1 MSLAP
6 YAMEVARSQGRRHAE
21 PAHPYRDDYHRDRD
35 RIIHSRA
42 FRRLEAKT
50 QVFTRRFSDHFRNRL
65 THTLEVA
72 QIARTIARAL
82 GLNEE
87 LCEALAL
94 VHDIGHPPFG
104 HAGERKLDAL
114 MGAHGDVFDHNLH
127 ALRMVESFEQRYAA
141 FPGLN
146 LTFEVREGIV
156 KHSRDYRP
164 DAHPEL
170 AEYRLGERPPLE
182 AQLIDLADEIA
193 YNTADLDDGYEAKL
207 LRPEMMRAE
216 VPVFR
221 SLLDQAVSRYPQAAE
236 KLQFNEALKSLF
248 DRLTSD
254 LIEYTRSQLTAN
266 HVASL
271 EAVRACPRR
280 LVVFSPA
287 VAEEKRVLQEFLNR
301 RLYQHPQ
308 ITEERERAVKML
320 EELFAFFVQQPER
333 LPRAYAAQAKTQPA
347 HRVACD
353 YLAGM
358 TDTYVFRVHR
368 DLLGRAKSQPA
379 SPSAPVSGG
388 ANRGILREHQV
399 ITLGVDLAA
408 SAEQTAICKIEWSN
422 GKAVANEATCG
433 VDDNQLF
440 ALIAQVEVGK
450 VGIDVPFGWPDEFVK
465 AVVCHKNRTPWPRA
479 MQESLRFRETDRVA
493 HEKTN
498 RWPLSVSSDLIGVTA
513 MRAASLFSRLAETG
527 KAIDRTGTGQLVEV
541 YPAAALKIW
550 KFVSKGYKS
559 TKGYEVR
566 CALIREIENRTSRWF
581 DFGRVRTLCEKSDDA
596 LDALVAA
603 LVARAAALDLCEPIP
618 QETVPQAQ
626 REGWI
631 ALPKP
636 DTLDKLA

>member
-221 SLLDQAVSRYPQAAE
+221 GLLDQAVSRYPQAAE
-236 KLQFNEALKSLF
+236 KLQFNEALKSLI

-280 LVVFSPA
+280 LVAFSPA
-287 VAEEKRVLQEFLNR
+287 VAEEKRVLQEFLYR

-368 DLLGRAKSQPA
+368 DLLGDLASQPA
-379 SPSAPVSGG
+379 S
-388 ANRGILREHQV
+388 RLR
-399 ITLGVDLAA
+399 
-408 SAEQTAICKIEWSN
+408 
-422 GKAVANEATCG
+422 
-433 VDDNQLF
+433 
-440 ALIAQVEVGK
+440 
-450 VGIDVPFGWPDEFVK
+450 
-465 AVVCHKNRTPWPRA
+465 
-479 MQESLRFRETDRVA
+479 
-493 HEKTN
+493 
-498 RWPLSVSSDLIGVTA
+498 
-513 MRAASLFSRLAETG
+513 
-527 KAIDRTGTGQLVEV
+527 
-541 YPAAALKIW
+541 
-550 KFVSKGYKS
+550 
-559 TKGYEVR
+559 
-566 CALIREIENRTSRWF
+566 
-581 DFGRVRTLCEKSDDA
+581 
-596 LDALVAA
+596 
-603 LVARAAALDLCEPIP
+603 
-618 QETVPQAQ
+618 
-626 REGWI
+626 
-631 ALPKP
+631 
-636 DTLDKLA
+636 